1 MLRGSWG
8 AWVRV
13 RVRVRRARKGY
24 LDLIVDG
31 RFDVYE
37 QSTFRTLVRVP
48 NPTARTISS
57 HMVLSNLLIPLRF
70 PINSKTDQ
78 SA

>member
-8 AWVRV
+8 ARM

-24 LDLIVDG
+24 LDLTVDG

-37 QSTFRTLVRVP
+37 QSTFRTLVRVL
-48 NPTARTISS
+48 NPTARNISS